1 MKEDL
6 RGAETWPDG
15 DGTAG
20 ENEVMEMQS
29 CTVVWMCAHA
39 RTRTHVDLALRLPS
53 VNLIHNLK

>member
-20 ENEVMEMQS
+20 ENEVMETQS
-29 CTVVWMCAHA
+29 CQGGEHSGVYVCTCTHTHA
-39 RTRTHVDLALRLPS
+39 C
-53 VNLIHNLK
+53 